1 MFVLVS
7 TKTNICSEAAVSESF
22 VGYSV
27 LAVNILLGE
36 AEQEKKTQRASPFGS
51 PENGDFAKTLNVAY
65 PPKTGARGESQ
76 RCTFSQKNLS
86 MLSGMAVCP
95 PKTGARGESQR
106 CTFSQKSLSMLSCM
120 SVCPPKTGA
129 RGESQRCTFSQK
141 SLSMLSGMAVCP
153 PKPGVRG

>member
-27 LAVNILLGE
+27 LAVNILLGF

-65 PPKTGARGESQ
+65 PPKTGAQGESYPLRFRKKVS
-76 RCTFSQKNLS
+76 RCRVSCRRALPKQGLEESLN
-86 MLSGMAVCP
+86 AVRFR
-95 PKTGARGESQR
+95 KRVSR
-106 CTFSQKSLSMLSCM
+106 C
-120 SVCPPKTGA
+120 
-129 RGESQRCTFSQK
+129 
-141 SLSMLSGMAVCP
+141 
-153 PKPGVRG
+153 